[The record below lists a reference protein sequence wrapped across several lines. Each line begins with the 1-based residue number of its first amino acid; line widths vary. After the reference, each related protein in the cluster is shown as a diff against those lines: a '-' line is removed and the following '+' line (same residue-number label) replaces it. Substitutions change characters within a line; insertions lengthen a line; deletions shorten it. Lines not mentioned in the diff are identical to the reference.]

1 MVASRPNYGI
11 TRIDQPEK
19 KNHGFYV
26 RITHRG
32 KSHQKYFPDKSSG
45 GKTKALKAAKDHRD
59 KLLSKMPKYKQEAA
73 AKKKRRIKQ
82 SGMVGVT
89 HVVSKSP
96 KGKTY
101 EYWQAAWLDGDSK
114 RKTAKFSITRY
125 GNDKALDLAKKA
137 RRAGLRGKR

>member
-1 MVASRPNYGI
+1 MTDPRPNYGI

-32 KSHQKYFPDKSSG
+32 KGSQKYFPDKSLG
-45 GKTKALKAAKDHRD
+45 GKPKALKAARAYRD
-59 KLLSKMPKYKQEAA
+59 ALLAKMPKYKQEAA

-82 SGMVGVT
+82 SGTVGVT

-96 KGKTY
+96 KDKIY
-101 EYWQAAWLDGDSK
+101 EYWQAAWNDAEG
-114 RKTAKFSITRY
+114 RRRTAKFSIARY
-125 GNDKALDLAKKA
+125 GDTKAMDLAKKA
-137 RRAGLRGKR
+137 RRDGLKGKI